1 MRGLKL
7 KVLNRFVPF
16 FFRSGIQRPL
26 KAIQEKSQSIYIPR
40 GINTDALSRELKWD
54 FKPGQFKVSK
64 WGYFLL
70 CCWCALT
77 QSNSKTL
84 GWRSFVGRLH
94 LWNNLGELFSRQSQ
108 GHGSSTSD
116 GYYYKH
122 LRGR

>member
-64 WGYFLL
+64 WGFSYF
-70 CCWCALT
+70 AA
-77 QSNSKTL
+77 
-84 GWRSFVGRLH
+84 GVR
-94 LWNNLGELFSRQSQ
+94 
-108 GHGSSTSD
+108 
-116 GYYYKH
+116 
-122 LRGR
+122 